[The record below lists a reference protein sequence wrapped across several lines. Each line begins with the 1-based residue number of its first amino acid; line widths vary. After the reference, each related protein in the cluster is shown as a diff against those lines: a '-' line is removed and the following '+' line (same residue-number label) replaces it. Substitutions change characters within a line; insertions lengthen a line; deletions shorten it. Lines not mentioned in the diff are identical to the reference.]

1 MQISKAQVV
10 IAVLYTSLWFE
21 VILPKQRTGFYG
33 DAIDVF
39 LYALGAFAW
48 FYLRR
53 RSKEWSNKNLLTL

>member
-1 MQISKAQVV
+1 
-10 IAVLYTSLWFE
+10 LWFE